1 MSEWREYR
9 EIEEI
14 ERALNEANDRL
25 NSIEAAI
32 ADQSA
37 KLDQILQVL
46 VPTEVPATGFTFEN
60 TGDNAM
66 PTNFTVT
73 PGQPFQ
79 VTASTIP
86 TGASLQ
92 AGAIPVW
99 SVDDASVTLVAD
111 ATGLVVNGTT
121 LATDTAPS
129 FNLTLT
135 GINSAGAKIS
145 NTQNMAFT
153 AAPPAPATG
162 FSFVQ
167 NS

>member
-1 MSEWREYR
+1 MNEWHEYR
-9 EIEEI
+9 ELEEI
-14 ERALNEANDRL
+14 ARGERTIEQAIRILAGRTR
-25 NSIEAAI
+25 SIEG
-32 ADQSA
+32 
-37 KLDQILQVL
+37 KLDQLIEVL
-46 VPTEVPATGFTFEN
+46 VPPAATGFTFQN
-60 TGDNAM
+60 TGDTM
-66 PTNFTVT
+66 PNNFTVT

-86 TGASLQ
+86 TGGALQ

-99 SVDDASVTLVAD
+99 TVDDASVTLTPD

-121 LATDTAPS
+121 VATDTAPS

-135 GINSAGAKIS
+135 GINSAGATIS

-153 AAPPAPATG
+153 AAPPVPATG

>member
-14 ERALNEANDRL
+14 ERALNQTNDRL
-25 NSIEAAI
+25 NSIEAAL

-37 KLDQILQVL
+37 KLDQLIEALI
-46 VPTEVPATGFTFEN
+46 PTEVPATGFTFQN
-60 TGDNAM
+60 TGDTM

-86 TGASLQ
+86 TGGALQ

-99 SVDDASVTLVAD
+99 TVDDASVVLTPD

-121 LATDTAPS
+121 VATDTAPS

-135 GINSAGAKIS
+135 GINSAGATIS

-153 AAPPAPATG
+153 AAPPVPATG
-162 FSFVQ
+162 FAFVQ